1 MRSIAFLAILLPIT
15 VSAQVPSIEDF
26 VGRAA
31 YSGARISPN
40 GDYLAMTVD
49 RGEQDVLVV
58 MRTADLKVLKV
69 NQVPDQKSVGA
80 FYWVGPERLMFT
92 SVRKVGTFAQPF
104 GTGEWYAVNADG
116 SQARPLIFY
125 GTRDV
130 TQRSK
135 TVGNER
141 FSMLDP
147 LPEDGSKVLME
158 VNYPRTATGAGT
170 ELVSLDTNTGRR
182 KTLARA
188 PRENCSLTLD
198 AAKEARFALCF
209 DAADEQ
215 GNYDPS
221 SELWK
226 RGADGKWAKLSDNS
240 DGFELSVVG
249 PSPSGGVYANRS
261 DRKAPEAFGV
271 LDPDS
276 GAFKVLHQDPVA
288 EISRLIYASDRK
300 TVIAAVTEAG
310 APQVTL
316 VDDSHPDA
324 ELYASLGA
332 AFPGQMIDFGS
343 ATSDGQQIVVSVY
356 SDRNPGELY
365 LYDRKAGKAR
375 FLMAS
380 RAQLDTKTL
389 ARVKPIR
396 LQSRDGLTLYGYLTL
411 PHGRD
416 PKQLPLIVNPHGG
429 PMGPRDNWG
438 FNPEAQMFASRGYA
452 VLQVNF
458 RGSGGYGKAFQD
470 MAYGQWR
477 TGIMADII
485 DATKYVIEQG
495 YADPARVCIY
505 GGSFGGYSALMA
517 PAEAPG
523 MFACAFGYVGA
534 YDAEIQ
540 MTLSDTSESED
551 GLRYLRRAL
560 GETKEERASVMPISY
575 ADKITL
581 PVAMAAG
588 ARDPRCPPENT
599 EVMAKALEKAG
610 NKPEHVII
618 QSGEMHGFYDVKNR
632 VNLYTTMLGFFDR
645 HIGRKGD
652 VKVGDPVESGGA
664 P

>member
-1 MRSIAFLAILLPIT
+1 MRVSSLALLLLPMLAGA
-15 VSAQVPSIEDF
+15 SVPSIEDF

-40 GDYLAMTVD
+40 GEYLALTVD

-58 MRTADLKVLKV
+58 MRTSDLKVLKV
-69 NQVPDQKSVGA
+69 NQVPDEKSVGA
-80 FYWVGPERLMFT
+80 FYWVGPQRLMFT
-92 SVRKVGTFAQPF
+92 SVRKVGTYAQPF

-125 GTRDV
+125 GTRDA

-147 LPEDGSKVLME
+147 LPEDGGKVLME

-170 ELVSLDTNTGRR
+170 ELVSLDTITGRR

-198 AAKEARFALCF
+198 AEKQARFALCF

-215 GNYDPS
+215 GNYDPR

-226 RGADGKWAKLSDNS
+226 RGADGKWAKIS
-240 DGFELSVVG
+240 DGGEGLELSVVG
-249 PSPSGGVYANRS
+249 PAPGGGVYAYRS
-261 DRKAPEAFGV
+261 DRKAPAAFGL
-271 LDPDS
+271 LDADT

-288 EISRLIYASDRK
+288 EVSRLIYASDRE

-316 VDDSHPDA
+316 VDEGHPDA

-332 AFPGQMIDFGS
+332 AFPGQMIDFSS
-343 ATSDGQQIVVSVY
+343 ATSDGQQIIVSAY

-365 LYDRKAGKAR
+365 LYDRKTGKAR

-380 RAQLDTKTL
+380 RANLDPKTL
-389 ARVKPIR
+389 AKVKPIR
-396 LQSRDGLTLYGYLTL
+396 LKSRDGLTLYGYLTL
-411 PHGRD
+411 PAGRD

-438 FNPEAQMFASRGYA
+438 FNPETQLFASRGYA

-458 RGSGGYGKAFQD
+458 RGSGGYGKAFED

-477 TGIMADII
+477 TGIMADIV

-495 YADPARVCIY
+495 YADPQRVCIY

-551 GLRYLRRAL
+551 GLRYLKRAL
-560 GETKEERASVMPISY
+560 GETKEERASVMPITY
-575 ADKITL
+575 ADKIKL

-588 ARDPRCPPENT
+588 ARDPRCPPQNT
-599 EVMAKALEKAG
+599 EAMAKALEKAG

-645 HIGRKGD
+645 HIGRKGE
-652 VKVGDPVESGGA
+652 VEVGSPAQASGA

>member
-1 MRSIAFLAILLPIT
+1 MRLTSIALLLMPMLAGA
-15 VSAQVPSIEDF
+15 SAPSIEDF

-40 GDYLAMTVD
+40 GEYLALTVD

-69 NQVPDQKSVGA
+69 NQVPDEKSVGA

-92 SVRKVGTFAQPF
+92 SVRKVGTYAQPF

-116 SQARPLIFY
+116 SQPRPLIFY
-125 GTRDV
+125 GTRDA

-141 FSMLDP
+141 FSLLDP
-147 LPEDGSKVLME
+147 LPEDGSKVLMS
-158 VNYPRTATGAGT
+158 VTYPRTATGAGT

-198 AAKEARFALCF
+198 EKKEARFALCF
-209 DAADEQ
+209 DSADEQ
-215 GNYDPS
+215 GNYDPR

-226 RGADGKWAKLSDNS
+226 RGADGKWAKIS
-240 DGFELSVVG
+240 DGGEGEELSVIG
-249 PSPSGGVYANRS
+249 PAPGGGVYAYRS
-261 DRKAPEAFGV
+261 DRKAPEAFGL
-271 LDPDS
+271 LDPDN

-332 AFPGQMIDFGS
+332 AFPGQMIDFSS
-343 ATSDGQQIVVSVY
+343 ATSDGQKIIVSVY

-365 LYDRKAGKAR
+365 LYDREAGKAR

-380 RAQLDTKTL
+380 RAQLDANTM

-396 LQSRDGLTLYGYLTL
+396 LQARDGLTLYGYLTL
-411 PHGRD
+411 PYGRD

-429 PMGPRDNWG
+429 PMGPRDSWG
-438 FNPEAQMFASRGYA
+438 FNPEAQLFASRGYA

-477 TGIMADII
+477 TGIMADIV

-495 YADPARVCIY
+495 YADPQRICIY

-560 GETKEERASVMPISY
+560 GETKEERASVMPITY
-575 ADKITL
+575 ADKIKL

-599 EVMAKALEKAG
+599 EAMAEALEKAG

-645 HIGRKGD
+645 HIGRKGE
-652 VKVGDPVESGGA
+652 VEVGA
-664 P
+664 PAQASGAP